1 MADLHTTQD
10 AQRLENLRK
19 LKAREDGIKANAIKQ
34 GYASR
39 DAEWFKRLGVS
50 SMEEATEIGH
60 LRSELKRRI
69 TPEEERKH
77 GSAKYWRGAT
87 TFGAAGVL
95 LGAALVYVAFAWSQ
109 RETLSGAAE
118 YGSRMVVSGAALQAG
133 APPSACIPGETLP
146 DGRRCPMTTD
156 RRADEAP
163 LN

>member
-1 MADLHTTQD
+1 MAEPIYTDE
-10 AQRLENLRK
+10 AKRAAAAAK
-19 LKAREDGIKANAIKQ
+19 LKQHDDAVRANAIKHGRQ
-34 GYASR
+34 AER
-39 DAEWFKRLGVS
+39 DDWCKRLGVQ

-60 LRSELKRRI
+60 LRAELKRRI

-77 GSAKYWRGAT
+77 GSAKFWAGAT

-118 YGSRMVVSGAALQAG
+118 YGSRMVISGAALQAG

-146 DGRRCPMTTD
+146 DGRRCPLTTD
-156 RRADEAP
+156 RTTDQGP
-163 LN
+163 Q